1 MKNLKSFM
9 LTMSPRDEY
18 HLKAF
23 LSPAEFLSFQ
33 GQAIKRGKNEKS
45 EG

>member
-1 MKNLKSFM
+1 MKNLNSFT
-9 LTMSPRDEY
+9 LTVSTRDEY
-18 HLKAF
+18 HLKSF

-45 EG
+45 KG